1 MRPNI
6 WFVFSLPGFQSE
18 FVLKEK
24 KMVLGDLTNNIIS
37 RVIGEF
43 QKEENQRRLKC
54 HVLDPT
60 ARYLENR
67 LKPYFFTLLIVLLVM
82 VGLLL
87 WMLRLVL
94 RFAGGAVGGGEL

>member
-1 MRPNI
+1 L
-6 WFVFSLPGFQSE
+6 VFSLSFE
-18 FVLKEK
+18 RK
-24 KMVLGDLTNNIIS
+24 KMVLGDLTSNLIS
-37 RVIGEF
+37 RIIGEF
-43 QKEENQRRLKC
+43 RKEENQRRLKC

-87 WMLRLVL
+87 WMLRLAL
-94 RFAGGAVGGGEL
+94 RLSGGGAAGEL